1 MAPLSETVLEMIKS
15 LRKNWHSLCPSERT
29 TVCGADFMLQALQL
43 SMAEINKQ
51 HFGEF
56 TVSLSDVLMAW
67 KQLLHE
73 KLDLPFEDMEVVEH
87 YKDIRK
93 TYDAFLKNANI
104 LDLIDVYQKCQ
115 TLTSTCEN
123 KVMSPVQL
131 LDFISGRSCTSYEN
145 INPFGSESPTTKCN
159 LNNKKVQSIA
169 RKIICSYLSLLV
181 NSKNDLALAH
191 IINIPDREL
200 GREAFTDLKHA
211 AREKQMP
218 VFLVATSFIRMIEL
232 GGKGYAPS
240 PSDPLRTHGKGLN
253 KFIIFMDKLE
263 EILGEIPNP
272 RIAGGRILSAIKT
285 ELIKGRSSGDPFRQ
299 ATEEVT
305 QDLDL
310 RIKNIINSQ
319 EEDGVVNTT
328 GSSPARPRSHAI
340 NHGTAYCG
348 RDTVKILLVLLDEEA
363 ANPPTENKAELL
375 YGDENTTSYTGT
387 PILTLFSSPIQ
398 ANEFLIKPLRERVQ
412 KSMEEK
418 KIKMKQTLIRSQF
431 ACTYKDDFMT
441 SYERCSNRNHST
453 EEPASTTLLRI
464 ALTEGMNSSDGEPT
478 LGTSS
483 GNVQLNRSKSEK
495 VSKKSSDQ
503 TGNKAPKRKQVDL
516 NSDSGLCIHENE
528 LSQPQM
534 SKIPKTSSSPQKKSN
549 KILARSAAKGCKPAT
564 KNKLIAGQAKLTQ
577 FFRV

>member
-1 MAPLSETVLEMIKS
+1 MAPLSEAVLDMIKS
-15 LRKNWHSLCPSERT
+15 LRRNWHSLCPSERT
-29 TVCGADFMLQALQL
+29 TVCGADFMLEALQL

-51 HFGEF
+51 HSGEF
-56 TVSLSDVLMAW
+56 TVSLSDVLVAW
-67 KQLLHE
+67 KHLLHE

-93 TYDAFLKNANI
+93 TYDSFLKNSNI

-131 LDFISGRSCTSYEN
+131 LDFISGRSCISYEN
-145 INPFGSESPTTKCN
+145 INLSGSESPASKCN
-159 LNNKKVQSIA
+159 LDNKKVQSIA

-191 IINIPDREL
+191 IINVPDRGL

-211 AREKQMP
+211 AQEKQMS

-253 KFIIFMDKLE
+253 NFIIFMDKLE

-272 RIAGGRILSAIKT
+272 RMAGGRILSAIKT

-319 EEDGVVNTT
+319 QEDRVVNTT
-328 GSSPARPRSHAI
+328 GSSPARPKSYAI

-348 RDTVKILLVLLDEEA
+348 RETVKILLVLLDEEA
-363 ANPPTENKAELL
+363 SNPPTENKADLL
-375 YGDENTTSYTGT
+375 YGEENTTSYTGT
-387 PILTLFSSPIQ
+387 PILTLFSSPTQ

-418 KIKMKQTLIRSQF
+418 RIKMKQTLIRSQF
-431 ACTYKDDFMT
+431 ACTYKEDFMT
-441 SYERCSNRNHST
+441 SHERCSWRNQT
-453 EEPASTTLLRI
+453 EDEPACTPHLQN
-464 ALTEGMNSSDGEPT
+464 ALTEGTDSFDGVPT
-478 LGTSS
+478 LGTNS
-483 GNVQLNRSKSEK
+483 GNVQLNRSKNERL
-495 VSKKSSDQ
+495 SKKSSGQ
-503 TGNKAPKRKQVDL
+503 TGNKGPKRKQVDL
-516 NSDSGLCIHENE
+516 NGDNGLCDHENE
-528 LSQPQM
+528 LSRLQM
-534 SKIPKTSSSPQKKSN
+534 SKIPKSSSNLQSKSN
-549 KILARSAAKGCKPAT
+549 QILARSAVKGCKPAT
-564 KNKLIAGQAKLTQ
+564 KNKLIAGQTKLTQ
-577 FFRV
+577 FFRL

>member
-1 MAPLSETVLEMIKS
+1 MASLSEAVLEMIKS
-15 LRKNWHSLCPSERT
+15 LRRNWHSLCPSERT

-56 TVSLSDVLMAW
+56 TVSLSDVLLAW
-67 KQLLHE
+67 KHLLHE
-73 KLDLPFEDMEVVEH
+73 KLDLPFEDIEVIEH

-145 INPFGSESPTTKCN
+145 INSSGSESPTTKCN
-159 LNNKKVQSIA
+159 LDNKKVRSIA

-375 YGDENTTSYTGT
+375 YGDENTASYTGT

-418 KIKMKQTLIRSQF
+418 KRKMKQTLIRSQF

-441 SYERCSNRNHST
+441 SYERCSSRNHST
-453 EEPASTTLLRI
+453 EEPVSTTPLQI
-464 ALTEGMNSSDGEPT
+464 ALTGMNSFDGEPT

-495 VSKKSSDQ
+495 VSKRSSDQ
-503 TGNKAPKRKQVDL
+503 TGNKGPKRKQVDL
-516 NSDSGLCIHENE
+516 NSDSGLCVHENE
-528 LSQPQM
+528 LPQPQM
-534 SKIPKTSSSPQKKSN
+534 SKIPKTSSSPQKKTN

>member
-159 LNNKKVQSIA
+159 LNNKK
-169 RKIICSYLSLLV
+169 
-181 NSKNDLALAH
+181 
-191 IINIPDREL
+191 
-200 GREAFTDLKHA
+200 
-211 AREKQMP
+211 
-218 VFLVATSFIRMIEL
+218 VATSFIRMIEL